1 MIYRITLAELKSI
14 RRQCHASLIEIA
26 FHVSTLLG
34 MPGVKNTINYACCPE
49 PYVDVTFTIQIRRR
63 TLYYFFNLIVPCVL
77 ISSMALLGFTLPPD
91 SGEKLTLGMYDTS
104 HFTLT
109 FNQFLFLYICYSV
122 VQLCIFSYRIW
133 IDFIIFV
140 FVFSWVCSLDFYL
153 TKNLEFSILFEYFL
167 STGYSLIAFQ
177 KEMLKKNWKE
187 TKKTN
192 TFLASNFEGKW

>member
-109 FNQFLFLYICYSV
+109 FNQFSFSLYMLFRCSTLHILLQDLNWFHNFRFRFLLGLLFRFLSNKKFRI
-122 VQLCIFSYRIW
+122 LDSIWIFSFNW
-133 IDFIIFV
+133 LQ
-140 FVFSWVCSLDFYL
+140 LDC
-153 TKNLEFSILFEYFL
+153 L
-167 STGYSLIAFQ
+167 SKRNVKKKLKGN
-177 KEMLKKNWKE
+177 KENKHLPC
-187 TKKTN
+187 
-192 TFLASNFEGKW
+192 